1 MCVGDEV
8 FLLRGSHVPLVLR
21 KNEEKPT
28 YSLVGES
35 YLHGFMRGEML
46 TQEFQAKI
54 GEVAIE

>member
-1 MCVGDEV
+1 M
-8 FLLRGSHVPLVLR
+8 PLVLR